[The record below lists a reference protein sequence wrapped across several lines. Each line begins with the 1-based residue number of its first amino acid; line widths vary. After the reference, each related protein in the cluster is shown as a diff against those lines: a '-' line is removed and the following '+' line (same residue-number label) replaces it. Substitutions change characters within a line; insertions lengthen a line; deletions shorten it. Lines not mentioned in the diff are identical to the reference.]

1 MTNRKPL
8 RASDY
13 KALGGLFILLM
24 TIGTIIALLRLDFY
38 AVLCI
43 PTSFV
48 LGALTVTFGA
58 RAENGRF
65 PFKSLER

>member
-1 MTNRKPL
+1 MNRKL

-13 KALGGLFILLM
+13 KALGGLFILL
-24 TIGTIIALLRLDFY
+24 TLIGTLIALLRLDLY

-43 PTSFV
+43 PIAFV
-48 LGALTVTFGA
+48 FGALTVTFGA

-65 PFKSLER
+65 PFKSLEK

>member
-1 MTNRKPL
+1 MNLKPL
-8 RASDY
+8 RAGDY
-13 KALGGLFILLM
+13 KGLAGLFIVLAI
-24 TIGTIIALLRLDFY
+24 IGTVIALLRLDFY

-43 PTSFV
+43 PSAFV

-65 PFKSLER
+65 PFKSLEK